1 MQYIHVQNKQEYD
14 QPMDIFEWT
23 DWMRPSD
30 TIKSLK
36 LTSSVLA
43 KLNTGKQS
51 DILSLI

>member
-1 MQYIHVQNKQEYD
+1 ML
-14 QPMDIFEWT
+14 EWT
-23 DWMRPSD
+23 DGMRPSD

-43 KLNTGKQS
+43 KLNTGRQS